1 MRRMAFFA
9 PFALERF
16 FAAHEFTARRL
27 LCCSDCESS
36 SVEEL
41 LALEPGARERLMSL
55 RLGYTEARGD
65 PALRADIAAMYRG
78 LGPESVIVHA
88 GAEEAILDFFLGSL
102 SPGDHVVVNTPCYQ
116 SLAEIPRALG
126 CAVDPWPLRRD
137 PGRWAFDEGSLERL
151 LRPKTRMVVLN
162 APHNPTGAL
171 PTPEEYGAIIGLC
184 RRAGAILFC
193 DEVYAGLEY
202 DPSRALEPACS
213 AYEDGVS
220 LNVLSKSWGLAG
232 LRIGWLASRR
242 TDLLEEAARAKD
254 YNSICASAP
263 SELLAGV
270 AVRNRAVL
278 VGRSRS
284 LIAANLPL
292 LDRFLAARRDL
303 LSWAR
308 PEAGPIGFPV
318 LGPASPWSD
327 AAELSAALLGD
338 RGVLL
343 LPGDRYSY
351 DPRGFRIGFGRA
363 DFPEALSAL
372 EEWLERRPLR

>member
-1 MRRMAFFA
+1 MAFFA

-16 FAAHEFTARRL
+16 FAAHEFSARRL
-27 LCCSDCESS
+27 LCCSDCETMSAGD
-36 SVEEL
+36 L
-41 LALEPGARERLMSL
+41 LALEPGARDRLMSL
-55 RLGYTEARGD
+55 RLGYTETRGD
-65 PALRADIAAMYRG
+65 PRLRADIAGMYRG
-78 LGPESVIVHA
+78 LGPESVLVHV
-88 GAEEAILDFFLGSL
+88 GAEEAILDFCLGAL
-102 SPGDHVVVNTPCYQ
+102 SPGDHVVVNAPCYQ

-137 PGRWAFDEGSLERL
+137 GGRWAFDPDSLERL

-202 DPSRALEPACS
+202 HPGRALEPACT

-242 TDLLEEAARAKD
+242 ADLLEETARAKD
-254 YNSICASAP
+254 YSSICASAP

-270 AVRNRAVL
+270 AVRNRAAL
-278 VGRSRS
+278 VGRSRA
-284 LIAANLPL
+284 LISANLPI
-292 LDRFLAARRDL
+292 LDRFLAARREL
-303 LSWAR
+303 FEWAR
-308 PEAGPIGFPV
+308 PEAGPIGFPL
-318 LGPASPWSD
+318 LGPAAPWAD
-327 AAELSAALLGD
+327 AAELSAALLEDG
-338 RGVLL
+338 GMLI

-363 DFPEALSAL
+363 DFPDALSAL
-372 EEWLERRPLR
+372 DQWLERRARR